1 MMKFKKPAQLPR
13 GKRAAGLTPLQNTGP
28 IEFHPDTRQPIYLL
42 TEPFAEFRGL
52 SHKHHHA
59 LEHDLVKDDPD
70 SAFPIDEFNLGD
82 MH

>member
-1 MMKFKKPAQLPR
+1 MKFKKPAHLPR
-13 GKRAAGLTPLQNTGP
+13 GERTVSPIPPQNMGP

-52 SHKHHHA
+52 AHKHHHA

-70 SAFPIDEFNLGD
+70 SAFPIDVFNP
-82 MH
+82 

>member
-1 MMKFKKPAQLPR
+1 MKPKKPAHLPR
-13 GKRAAGLTPLQNTGP
+13 DEGASGPTPAQNTGP

-52 SHKHHHA
+52 AHKHHHA

-82 MH
+82 TH